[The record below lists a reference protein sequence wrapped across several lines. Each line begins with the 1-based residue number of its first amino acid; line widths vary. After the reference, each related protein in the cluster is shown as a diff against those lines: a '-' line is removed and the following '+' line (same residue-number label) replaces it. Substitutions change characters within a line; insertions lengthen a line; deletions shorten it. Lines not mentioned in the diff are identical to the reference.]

1 MKLVQIISIVSYFAI
16 TSIFAAIIWL
26 YIDALSLRFEVKS
39 FLKFLA
45 FSLLTLAFFF
55 RLTQGIFNANFSNL
69 EFWLQSSAL
78 WLILAS
84 YLLDYHSKLQLL
96 TIIGIISIF
105 FLKNYALLAV
115 QSFLISVVILQ
126 ISYSTKHKDLIP
138 LISGFGLLS
147 ISEFFNHLEKVR
159 GIQNFSLAAN
169 FVLLFASLTFFYWLW
184 SYLAIRF
191 SLGKT

>member
-1 MKLVQIISIVSYFAI
+1 MALPLIANFAI
-16 TSIFAAIIWL
+16 ASIFAAIAWL
-26 YIDALSLRFEVKS
+26 YIDALSLRFEFKS
-39 FLKFLA
+39 FLKSGA
-45 FSLLTLAFFF
+45 FSLLTVAFS
-55 RLTQGIFNANFSNL
+55 LTLYQTITKQTPTNL
-69 EFWLQSSAL
+69 QIWLQSIAL

-96 TIIGIISIF
+96 TILGIISIF

-169 FVLLFASLTFFYWLW
+169 FVLLYAILTFFYWLW

-191 SLGKT
+191 